1 MSSTFKNLLL
11 LISAVLALMGG
22 YWVAQTMRSEPEATT
37 TLTYGGGEMINFT
50 LPEVDGKKHSLEEW
64 RGQVIVLNFWA
75 TWCPPCREE
84 IPLLIALQKKRGADG
99 LQVVSVAI
107 DNKTAVMLY
116 RQSVGINYP
125 ILMGG
130 DDALDLV
137 ARYGNRMGS
146 LPFTVVIDRS
156 GVIAVRKLGA
166 FTLSELESL
175 VEPLIGPP
183 KTANPPEFLAIL
195 R

>member
-37 TLTYGGGEMINFT
+37 TLTYGGGGMINFI

-64 RGQVIVLNFWA
+64 RGKVIVLNFWA

-84 IPLLIALQKKRGADG
+84 IPLLIALQKKRAADG

-107 DNKTAVMLY
+107 DDKTAVMLY

-146 LPFTVVIDRS
+146 LPFTVIIDR
-156 GVIAVRKLGA
+156 GGAIAVRKLGA
-166 FTLSELESL
+166 FTQNELESL
-175 VEPLIGPP
+175 IEPLLGPAKP
-183 KTANPPEFLAIL
+183 KIPSIHNQF
-195 R
+195 